1 MVNLLKENRTF
12 IYSFLVF
19 ILFGSI
25 ILLIFPKSDVHIAIN
40 QFHNKLFDFFYSWL
54 THLGSGWMIL
64 VLFVFLLFIKYKYAW
79 VLGIAN
85 FFITL
90 VVQVL
95 KKQVFT
101 ESLRPN
107 AYFDGVYDLYLVP
120 GVSVHSLHSFPSGH
134 AATAFSVFFVL
145 SLISKKQSWKFL
157 CFILAV
163 LTAFSRV
170 YISQH
175 FFGDIIAGSIIGCT
189 LTFLTL
195 YYFQKFAPGKS
206 EGSMIQLFNKA

>member
-19 ILFGSI
+19 ILIGSI
-25 ILLIFPKSDVHIAIN
+25 ILLIFPKADIHIAIN
-40 QFHNKLFDFFYSWL
+40 QFHNKFFDIFFSWL

-79 VLGIAN
+79 VLAIAN

-101 ESLRPN
+101 ENLRPN

-134 AATAFSVFFVL
+134 AATAFSVFFIL

-157 CFILAV
+157 CFSLAV

-195 YYFQKFAPGKS
+195 YYFQKLAPGKS
-206 EGSMIQLFNKA
+206 EGSMIQFFNKS